1 MAINPLLT
9 DKRIQKQAL
18 SQGLVT
24 KAELDEHIRALPDL
38 REHIATAED
47 NAPRETQSPTY
58 E

>member
-24 KAELDEHIRALPDL
+24 KAELDEHIHALPDL
-38 REHIATAED
+38 RDYVATAED
-47 NAPRETQSPTY
+47 SAPRETQSQTY